1 MTWEGLF
8 LGYGPLGL
16 CCVLSLV
23 VRHLYMKVSD
33 LQELRVNENR
43 ERYRELVKAVEA
55 QGHSRRPPAP
65 SSKPP
70 PLKTHFS
77 TSTTKNRTRDS

>member
-1 MTWEGLF
+1 MEWQGWL

-16 CCVLSLV
+16 CGVLSLV
-23 VRHLYMKVSD
+23 VRHLYQRVTD
-33 LQELRVNENR
+33 LQEQRINENR
-43 ERYRELVKAVEA
+43 ERYRELVQAVEA

-70 PLKTHFS
+70 PLRTRFTS
-77 TSTTKNRTRDS
+77 STTKNRTRG